1 MAALTPYLSAVGN
14 RNLKQPRSRAIPFE
28 HVTIVLDFASLAALK
43 GSALAQNDTIDTWK
57 IPQGFLVYDAFAVVK
72 TASTAAATIQVGD
85 ASTAT
90 GFITSVACNGTAGTA
105 TPGTGSYVYSTTAA
119 TSPKSY
125 WAASGLLRATINS
138 VAAPADGVVELHII
152 GFNSTLNTNE

>member
-28 HVTIVLDFASLAALK
+28 HVTIVLDFASLATLK
-43 GSALAQNDTIDTWK
+43 GSALAKDDTIDTWK

-85 ASTAT
+85 ASSAT

-105 TPGTGSYVYSTTAA
+105 TPGSGAYIYSTTAA

-138 VAAPADGVVELHII
+138 AAAPADGVVELHII

>member
-28 HVTIVLDFASLAALK
+28 HVTIVLDFASLAAFK
-43 GSALAQNDTIDTWK
+43 GSALAQNDTIDAWK
-57 IPQGFLVYDAFAVVK
+57 IPQGFLVYDVFAVVK
-72 TASTAAATIQVGD
+72 TASTASATIQIGD
-85 ASTAT
+85 ASAST
-90 GFITSVACNGTAGTA
+90 GFITSISTNGTAGA
-105 TPGTGSYVYSTTAA
+105 AAAGSGSYIYSTSAA

-138 VAAPADGVVELHII
+138 ATAPADGVVELHVI